1 MTPRHTPP
9 VLARLPGGRAAEG
22 AGTDPEPGFD
32 GGPAWMRLIPPAAM
46 LGLAL
51 WGITGPSYWRDE
63 GATLAAVQRPFAQLV
78 RMLGHVDAVHGVYY
92 MIMWPLVR
100 VAGTGEIVT
109 RLPSAVAMA
118 AAAGLVAA
126 LGRRLVS
133 PAAGLAA
140 GLIFAVL
147 PQVSLYAQDARSY
160 AMVTALGTAG
170 SYLLVRAIGAPGRRR
185 GWLTGYA
192 ACLGTMA
199 ALNIFGILLVA
210 AHAVAV
216 ALACR
221 RQASHGAW
229 RLLALSWLTA
239 ATAAV
244 LLASPVLALGIAQ
257 RGTASWI
264 KPPGPDT
271 VASLWRLVGPR
282 HLVIAICLVT
292 LGGLAAS
299 ALRGRAAWRASW
311 PAALPELAVPWLVVP
326 PALLIGISFATPLY
340 VPRYVLYCLP
350 AAALLAGAGLAALGQ
365 AAAPGLAAGGRA
377 AAGRPVTGRLAGGQ
391 AAGGQSGAS
400 WPPRPDGLGWL
411 GWTAGA
417 AALAVIVLLGFG
429 AQVSERG
436 PAGHNDN
443 IRRAD
448 QIVAANM
455 RPGDAVIYQTQ
466 DNLWAAYPYG
476 LARLADIA
484 QYQSPAQSGTL
495 AGTILPA
502 AVVRQRIAT
511 VPRLWVVELRHR
523 TEVPLLQGL
532 GLRLAGTWHTA
543 GFWLF
548 LFRRPAA

>member
-22 AGTDPEPGFD
+22 AGTGREPGFD
-32 GGPAWMRLIPPAAM
+32 GGPAWMRLIPPAVM

-63 GATLAAVQRPFAQLV
+63 GATLAAVQRPFPQLV
-78 RMLGHVDAVHGVYY
+78 RMLGHVDAVHGGYY
-92 MIMWPLVR
+92 MIIWPLVR

-140 GLIFAVL
+140 GLIFAIL

-210 AHAVAV
+210 AHAAAV

-221 RQASHGAW
+221 RQASDGAR
-229 RLLALSWLTA
+229 RLLALSWLAA
-239 ATAAV
+239 ATAAA

-271 VASLWRLVGPR
+271 VASLWRLAGPR
-282 HLVIAICLVT
+282 PLVIAICLVT

-299 ALRGRAAWRASW
+299 ALRGRAAWGARW
-311 PAALPELAVPWLVVP
+311 PAALPELAVPWLIVP

-365 AAAPGLAAGGRA
+365 A
-377 AAGRPVTGRLAGGQ
+377 VTGRAIAARTAGGQ
-391 AAGGQSGAS
+391 PGAS
-400 WPPRPDGLGWL
+400 WPPGPDGPPGLGGLGGLGWA
-411 GWTAGA
+411 TGA

-502 AVVRQRIAT
+502 AVVRQRIAS

-523 TEVPLLQGL
+523 TGVPLLLGL

-548 LFRRPAA
+548 LYRRPAA